1 MKDVVSKSGEVNAA
15 GAGAPASSETNAD
28 ANAETNDR
36 PSLFCGLDGTC
47 VNPHDAIPLNTRDT
61 FARNFM
67 SHFAAALGETL
78 HAA

>member
-1 MKDVVSKSGEVNAA
+1 MKDAVSKNNEALLVAGAQPGATAAA
-15 GAGAPASSETNAD
+15 GAEYV
-28 ANAETNDR
+28 ER
-36 PSLFCGLDGTC
+36 PSLFCSLDGTC

-67 SHFAAALGETL
+67 SLFAAALGETL